1 MDEPEGQILP
11 PRMEGEPQGS
21 LPCTELLPGAWK
33 KAAASSGE
41 FQKLSFPKKKRER
54 EKDIK
59 SESCH
64 LSGKS
69 LLLLSQFRYP
79 FRILGS
85 LDNTVH

>member
-1 MDEPEGQILP
+1 
-11 PRMEGEPQGS
+11 
-21 LPCTELLPGAWK
+21 
-33 KAAASSGE
+33 
-41 FQKLSFPKKKRER
+41 
-54 EKDIK
+54 
-59 SESCH
+59 